1 MRDTFLPFS
10 KPDLK
15 ESDIQAVADVLRSG
29 WITTGP
35 KVAQFESDFKAY
47 LGADDAVS
55 MTSETG
61 VMEVLLHALR
71 IGPGDEVIT
80 PSMTWVSMIN
90 LTVLAGAKPVFVDVD
105 RDTLMVNPEEVEA
118 HITPRTKLIVPVH
131 FAGASAD
138 LDPLRAIAK
147 KHGIRL
153 VEDAAHA
160 LGTRYKG
167 KLIGSAGTAMFSF
180 HPIKNITTGEGGM
193 LVTDEEEL
201 GKRCRSLKFHGL
213 GVDAYDRLTHGRSP
227 QAQVVEPGYKYNMPD
242 MQAVLALGQLAR
254 IEEINARRTALAL
267 RYRELL
273 KDVEEIQPLA
283 DPAYD
288 FKHAWHLFVVR
299 VVKGKLNRDEFMAA
313 LKEKNIGTGLHFRCT
328 HLQKFYREQ
337 MGCKPGMLPNTE
349 WNSDRI
355 CSIPLFPS
363 MTEKDQD
370 DVVSAIKEVL
380 A

>member
-61 VMEVLLHALR
+61 VMEVLLHALG

-118 HITPRTKLIVPVH
+118 HITPRTKLIVH

-138 LDPLRAIAK
+138 LDPLRAIAE

-254 IEEINARRTALAL
+254 IEEINASRTALAL

-370 DVVSAIKEVL
+370 DVVTAIKEVL

>member
-35 KVAQFESDFKAY
+35 KVAQLEADFKRY
-47 LGADDAVS
+47 LGSPDAIS

-61 VMEVLLHALR
+61 VMEVLLHALG

-90 LTVLAGAKPVFVDVD
+90 LTVLAGATPVFVDVN
-105 RDTLMVNPEEVEA
+105 RDTLMVDPDEVEA

-131 FAGASAD
+131 FAGACAD
-138 LDPLRAIAK
+138 MDPLRAIAQ

-160 LGTRYKG
+160 IGTRYKG
-167 KLIGSAGTAMFSF
+167 RLIGSTGTAMFSL

-193 LVTDEEEL
+193 LVTDDEEL
-201 GKRCRSLKFHGL
+201 GKRARSLKFHGL

-227 QAQVVEPGYKYNMPD
+227 QAQVVEPGYKNNLPD

-273 KDVEEIQPLA
+273 SGIDELQPLA
-283 DPAYD
+283 DPEYD

-328 HLQKFYREQ
+328 HLQKYYREQ

-363 MTEKDQD
+363 MTEEDQD
-370 DVVSAIKEVL
+370 DVIAAIKEVL